1 MRHKDINQ
9 NHESMLPH
17 GVNEPRSFEGAITVS
32 HYPRNKWQL
41 GMIYAQKRRILIL
54 ALKISH

>member
-1 MRHKDINQ
+1 
-9 NHESMLPH
+9 MLPH